1 MSSRGFRRHAFNLLG
16 MPIVAGI
23 GASIAVT
30 LLAHFRLGDDSP
42 GIVMLWR
49 QGMTSYFPLLFAVAI
64 GLPIAFNLWL
74 LGRLVKRA
82 RENGLSWHEYLD
94 RKADDKK
101 TR

>member
-1 MSSRGFRRHAFNLLG
+1 MSSRRLWRHAFNFFG

-42 GIVMLWR
+42 GVVMLWR
-49 QGMTSYFPLLFAVAI
+49 QGMASYFPLLFAVAI

-74 LGRLVKRA
+74 LCRLVNRA
-82 RENGLSWHEYLD
+82 REHGLSWYEDLD
-94 RKADDKK
+94 RKADDKE